1 MMRFWVLFG
10 IRSIDLGVNFAS
22 LHVTTY
28 RYDHDGSQETTLLDL
43 AL

>member
-1 MMRFWVLFG
+1 MMRFRVLFG
-10 IRSIDLGVNFAS
+10 LGAIVLDVNFTS

-28 RYDHDGSQETTLLDL
+28 RHDHDGSQETTLLDL